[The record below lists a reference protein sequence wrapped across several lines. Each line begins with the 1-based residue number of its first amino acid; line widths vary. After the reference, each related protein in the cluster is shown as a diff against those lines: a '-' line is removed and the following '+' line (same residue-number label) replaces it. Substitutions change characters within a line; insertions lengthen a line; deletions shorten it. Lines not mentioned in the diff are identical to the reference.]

1 MTAFAVL
8 PLLAARGERAAALPA
23 CRWFAELRVLA
34 VAGGAALTT
43 GEHETCALLLAG
55 TFDLQGGAT
64 AWPARGARRAP
75 TAGRPVAVFLPP
87 RTPFRAANGDGE
99 ILLLGARQPPAPPA
113 TGRQALQQSPLLPLA
128 GSLKAFDPLAGDWK
142 PAETFPTAPESLP
155 PRRIARVEIAGC
167 AVERVFAAD
176 YKAAT
181 LTVDEV
187 VLPADATLRLADLPL
202 PAATECLLYARTDG
216 ELQLAAGAARA
227 AVRGEQAVFWPG
239 PPAPLQLAARG
250 APAYVA
256 LAYAGK

>member
-1 MTAFAVL
+1 L
-8 PLLAARGERAAALPA
+8 RLPA
-23 CRWFAELRVLA
+23 SGSSGLCCSACL
-34 VAGGAALTT
+34 
-43 GEHETCALLLAG
+43 
-55 TFDLQGGAT
+55 
-64 AWPARGARRAP
+64 
-75 TAGRPVAVFLPP
+75 PV
-87 RTPFRAANGDGE
+87 
-99 ILLLGARQPPAPPA
+99 
-113 TGRQALQQSPLLPLA
+113 A

-155 PRRIARVEIAGC
+155 PRRIARVEVAGC

-187 VLPADATLRLADLPL
+187 VLPAGALLRLADLPL

-227 AVRGEQAVFWPG
+227 SVRGEQAVLWPG
-239 PPAPLQLAARG
+239 PPAPLQLAASG
-250 APAYVA
+250 APAYLA